1 MAKRKIQ
8 KRLSRKRKNVP
19 KDKKVKKK
27 LKKSSKRLKKS
38 RKTALK
44 PKKSLK
50 KNKKTKKQSKKKSKR
65 PINAFM
71 VAKNKATK
79 TDEKSFTYN
88 GKKYVKIGDKKG
100 FYKCA

>member
-1 MAKRKIQ
+1 
-8 KRLSRKRKNVP
+8 
-19 KDKKVKKK
+19 
-27 LKKSSKRLKKS
+27 
-38 RKTALK
+38 
-44 PKKSLK
+44 
-50 KNKKTKKQSKKKSKR
+50 
-65 PINAFM
+65 M